1 MVTTTVSLVGDQSTS
16 SVRCEESLRLLG
28 ALQALQEGRGGIVEL
43 LGEPGAGKSRLLAQ
57 LASAARARGVTVLD
71 GHCYPSELDE
81 PLHVFTRALHGIMT
95 ADRLSALSREHA
107 ELLRAGLCARLGGRG
122 PQPSPLQLSQALH
135 ALLSQAADHGLL
147 LVLDDFHWADPQ
159 SLALAD
165 HLARW
170 NFRAPVLLVI
180 AHRPRQ
186 AAPSLLST
194 LAQGAEQGRVERI
207 DLPPLDLDQAA
218 RLLGVRPDAI
228 RLPSALHES
237 DGNPLYL
244 LAQDETTVKGTDPR
258 TQLLTGRLAPLAAEL
273 AELDPAERLVAE
285 SAAVLGDR
293 FSRDE
298 LAAVSELPTEETCAV
313 VSALIQ
319 LDVLR
324 PLRCSGTLLGFRHPT
339 LRRVLH
345 DQADR
350 CWRSQA
356 HRRALT
362 VLNRRAASA
371 SERAVHIELS
381 TSSFT
386 PEDLETLAKA
396 GRETEQSAPH
406 DAVRWLLTAL
416 HELPAFEEQ
425 ASGRLLA
432 LIPPLARALR
442 AADYLADDPSLRA
455 LLTRGSQLA
464 PEGASRAAIGLCVV
478 VECLQGRFSRATE
491 LLSAALT
498 DLRAAKADNDV
509 LARLTIHRGIISTL
523 CGDEELPRIADRA
536 LVLARSGGKRSTLA
550 GAMALHALG
559 ELAAGRVT
567 QALASYDAAVRQM
580 DELSHADIACHSEY
594 LALLGSCAMALGRPR
609 EAESFFERGT
619 AVVQERAHN
628 VVLPML
634 LSGLAEAQLRQG
646 RLESARRSAAEAT
659 ELAGY
664 LGAEQLRVV
673 ALAQEALC
681 VTYAEPPGSSRASAL
696 TEQAVHSLR
705 RSSCR
710 WHGSSVLTLAEALL
724 MQGSPDRCVGLL
736 LELGGPGLPGL
747 DPTLRPRGFELLALA
762 SLSGGTGS
770 SGGTSLWADR
780 ANVAAQGLRLP
791 HNRAYALLARGHVLA
806 EQAEWDAAVTLYQ
819 EAERAFDGAQLR
831 LHRLTARIRSARAA
845 SNSSRP
851 ELAAELWVSA
861 QELAEQWDVL
871 LLARLNPDTPL
882 ENSLGRGCHALLPA
896 PIPPVAGLEVLTGR
910 EREVAREAGTGRRT
924 REIAEA
930 LGLSPRTVEVHLSRI
945 YRKLE
950 IGSRAELARLMA
962 VRIST
967 DAAT

>member
-1 MVTTTVSLVGDQSTS
+1 M
-16 SVRCEESLRLLG
+16 G
-28 ALQALQEGRGGIVEL
+28 ALQELQNGRGGIVEV
-43 LGEPGAGKSRLLAQ
+43 LGEPGSGKSRLLAQ
-57 LASAARARGVTVLD
+57 LTSAARARGVPVLD
-71 GHCYPSELDE
+71 GRCYPSEQHD
-81 PLHVFTRALHGIMT
+81 PLHVFTRALNGLMT
-95 ADRLSALSREHA
+95 SERLTDLSPAHA

-122 PQPSPLQLSQALH
+122 AELPPLQLSQAVH
-135 ALLSQAADHGLL
+135 ALLNQAADGGLL

-159 SLALAD
+159 SLELAD

-170 NFRAPVLLVI
+170 TFRAPVLLVL

-194 LAQGAEQGRVERI
+194 LAQGAEQDRVQRI
-207 DLPPLDLDQAA
+207 ELQPLNLDQAA
-218 RLLGVRPDAI
+218 RLLGVRPDTGW
-228 RLPSALHES
+228 LPSVLQES
-237 DGNPLYL
+237 RGNPLYL
-244 LAQDETTVKGTDPR
+244 LAQGDASPLGPGLRPD
-258 TQLLTGRLAPLAAEL
+258 LLTGRLAPLAAEL
-273 AELDPAERLVAE
+273 AVLDPAERLVAE

-298 LAAVSELPTEETCAV
+298 LSAVSELPVDETCAV
-313 VSALIQ
+313 VNALIQ
-319 LDVLR
+319 LDVMR
-324 PLRCSGTLLGFRHPT
+324 PLRCSATQLGFRHPV

-386 PEDLETLAKA
+386 PEDLETLARA
-396 GRETEQSAPH
+396 GKETEQSSPY

-416 HELPAFEEQ
+416 HGLPASEQ
-425 ASGRLLA
+425 STGRLLG

-442 AADYLADDPSLRA
+442 AANYLADDASLRMQLTQGSA
-455 LLTRGSQLA
+455 LGPGEA
-464 PEGASRAAIGLCVV
+464 HRAAVRLCVI
-478 VECLQGRFSRATE
+478 VECLHGRFSEAAE
-491 LLSAALT
+491 LVTAELGT
-498 DLRAAKADNDV
+498 LREMDADNDL
-509 LARLTIHRGIISTL
+509 LAQLTIYRGIVSSL
-523 CGDEELPRIADRA
+523 RGDDELPKVAAQA
-536 LVLARSGGKRSTLA
+536 LVLARAGGKRTTLA

-559 ELAAGRVT
+559 ELSAGRT
-567 QALASYDAAVRQM
+567 AQCLASYDAAVRQM
-580 DELSHADIACHSEY
+580 DELSHNEVYYHSEY
-594 LALLGSCAMALGRPR
+594 LALLGWCAQALGRPR
-609 EAESFFERGT
+609 EAESFYERGT
-619 AVVQERAHN
+619 AVVRDCSHN
-628 VVLPML
+628 AMLPVL

-646 RLESARRSAAEAT
+646 RLESARRSAAEAA
-659 ELAGY
+659 ELSGY
-664 LGAEQLRVV
+664 LGAQQLRAV

-681 VTYAEPPGSSRASAL
+681 VTYADPPGSSRASAL
-696 TEQAVHSLR
+696 TEQAVTTLR
-705 RSSCR
+705 RSACR
-710 WHGSSVLTLAEALL
+710 WHGAAVLTLAEALL
-724 MQGSPDRCVGLL
+724 LQGSPDRCVSLL
-736 LELGGPGLPGL
+736 LELGGTDLRDL
-747 DPTLRPRGFELLALA
+747 DPAQRPRAFELLTLA

-770 SGGTSLWADR
+770 TSMWADR
-780 ANVAAQGLRLP
+780 TAGAAQTLRLP
-791 HNRAYALLARGHVLA
+791 HNRAYALLSRGHVLV
-806 EQAEWDAAVTLYQ
+806 EQGDWDAAVALYE
-819 EAERAFDGAQLR
+819 EAERAFDNAQLR
-831 LHRLTARIRSARAA
+831 LHRLTARIRAARAA

-851 ELAAELWVSA
+851 ERAAELWASA

-871 LLARLNPDTPL
+871 LLARLSPDTPL

-896 PIPPVAGLEVLTGR
+896 PIPPVTGLEVLTER
-910 EREVAREAGTGRRT
+910 EREVARVAGTGRRT

-967 DAAT
+967 DART

>member
-1 MVTTTVSLVGDQSTS
+1 MVTTTMSLVGKQSTS
-16 SVRCEESLRLLG
+16 SVRCRESLQLLG

-43 LGEPGAGKSRLLAQ
+43 LGEPGSGKSRLLAQ
-57 LASAARARGVTVLD
+57 LTSVAHARGVTVLD
-71 GHCYPSELDE
+71 GRCYPSELDE

-122 PQPSPLQLSQALH
+122 AELSPLQLSQALH

-170 NFRAPVLLVI
+170 TFQAPVLLVI

-228 RLPSALHES
+228 WLPSALHES
-237 DGNPLYL
+237 NGTPLYL
-244 LAQDETTVKGTDPR
+244 LAQDESAMKGADPR

-298 LAAVSELPTEETCAV
+298 LAAVSELPTDETCGV

-356 HRRALT
+356 HRRALS

-386 PEDLETLAKA
+386 PEDLETLARA
-396 GRETEQSAPH
+396 GQETEQSAPY

-416 HELPAFEEQ
+416 HELPASEQ
-425 ASGRLLA
+425 PTGRLLA

-442 AADYLADDPSLRA
+442 ASDYLADDSSLRA
-455 LLTRGSQLA
+455 LLTRGSPLG
-464 PEGASRAAIGLCVV
+464 PDDASRAAIGLCVI
-478 VECLQGRFSRATE
+478 VECLQGRFSQATE

-509 LARLTIHRGIISTL
+509 LAQLTLYRGIISTMR
-523 CGDEELPRIADRA
+523 GDEELPRIAAQA

-559 ELAAGRVT
+559 ELAAGRVA
-567 QALASYDAAVRQM
+567 QSLASYDAAVRQM
-580 DELSHADIACHSEY
+580 DELSHADVTCHSEY

-619 AVVQERAHN
+619 AVIQECAHN
-628 VVLPML
+628 AMLPVL

-705 RSSCR
+705 RSPCR

-724 MQGSPDRCVGLL
+724 MQGSPDRCVSLL
-736 LELGGPGLPGL
+736 LDLGGPELPGL

-851 ELAAELWVSA
+851 ELAAELWASA

-896 PIPPVAGLEVLTGR
+896 PIPLVTGLEVLTGR

-967 DAAT
+967 DVAT

>member
-1 MVTTTVSLVGDQSTS
+1 MVTTTMSLIAKQSTS
-16 SVRCEESLRLLG
+16 SVRYRESLRLLG
-28 ALQALQEGRGGIVEL
+28 ALQALQEGQGGIVEL
-43 LGEPGAGKSRLLAQ
+43 LGEPGSGKSRLLAQ
-57 LASAARARGVTVLD
+57 LTTVAHARGVTVLD
-71 GHCYPSELDE
+71 GRCYPSELDE
-81 PLHVFTRALHGIMT
+81 PLHVFTRAVNGIMT

-122 PQPSPLQLSQALH
+122 TELSPLQLSQALH

-170 NFRAPVLLVI
+170 TFQAPVLLVI

-194 LAQGAEQGRVERI
+194 LAQGAEQGRVDRI

-218 RLLGVRPDAI
+218 RLLGVRPDTAW
-228 RLPSALHES
+228 LPSALHES
-237 DGNPLYL
+237 NGQPLYL
-244 LAQDETTVKGTDPR
+244 LAQEESATKGADPR
-258 TQLLTGRLAPLAAEL
+258 TPLLTGRLAPLAAEL
-273 AELDPAERLVAE
+273 AGLDPAERLVAE
-285 SAAVLGDR
+285 SAAVLGGR

-298 LAAVSELPTEETCAV
+298 LAAVSELPVDETCAV
-313 VSALIQ
+313 VNALIQ
-319 LDVLR
+319 LDVVR
-324 PLRCSGTLLGFRHPT
+324 PLRCSGTLLGFRHPL

-386 PEDLETLAKA
+386 PEDLETLARA
-396 GRETEQSAPH
+396 GQEAEQTAPY

-416 HELPAFEEQ
+416 HGLPASEQ
-425 ASGRLLA
+425 PTGRLLG

-442 AADYLADDPSLRA
+442 AANYLTDDAGLQTQLTQNSA
-455 LLTRGSQLA
+455 LDPGEAYQ
-464 PEGASRAAIGLCVV
+464 AAVRLCVI
-478 VECLQGRFSRATE
+478 VECLHGRFSEAAE
-491 LLSAALT
+491 LVTAALAE
-498 DLRAAKADNDV
+498 LRSAGADNDV
-509 LARLTIHRGIISTL
+509 LAQLTLYQGIVSSMR
-523 CGDEELPRIADRA
+523 GDEHLPRIAAQA
-536 LVLARSGGKRSTLA
+536 LVLARSGGKRTTLA

-559 ELAAGRVT
+559 ELTAGRVP

-580 DELSHADIACHSEY
+580 DELSTTDVYYHSEY
-594 LALLGSCAMALGRPR
+594 LALLGWCAMALGRPR
-609 EAESFFERGT
+609 EAESFYERGT
-619 AVVQERAHN
+619 SVVRDCSHN
-628 VVLPML
+628 AMLPVL
-634 LSGLAEAQLRQG
+634 LSGLAEVQLRQG
-646 RLESARRSAAEAT
+646 RLASARRSAAEAA

-664 LGAEQLRVV
+664 LGAQQLREV

-681 VTYAEPPGSSRASAL
+681 VTYADAPGSSRASAL
-696 TEQAVHSLR
+696 TEQAVQSLR
-705 RSSCR
+705 RSVCR
-710 WHGSSVLTLAEALL
+710 WHGAAVLSLSEALL
-724 MQGSPDRCVGLL
+724 LQGAPDRCVNLL
-736 LELGGPGLPGL
+736 LDLGGTDLAELEPM
-747 DPTLRPRGFELLALA
+747 LRPRGFELLALA
-762 SLSGGTGS
+762 SLSGGAGS
-770 SGGTSLWADR
+770 AGSTSLWADR
-780 ANVAAQGLRLP
+780 ANGAAQALRLP
-791 HNRAYALLARGHVLA
+791 HNRAYALVARGHLLS
-806 EQAEWDAAVTLYQ
+806 EQGDWDAAVTLYQ
-819 EAERAFDGAQLR
+819 EGERAFDGAQLR
-831 LHRLTARIRSARAA
+831 LHRLTTRIRAARAA

-851 ELAAELWVSA
+851 ERAAELWASA

-871 LLARLNPDTPL
+871 LLARLSPDAPL
-882 ENSLGRGCHALLPA
+882 ENSLGRGCHALLPG
-896 PIPPVAGLEVLTGR
+896 PIPSVTGLEVLTGR

-967 DAAT
+967 DATT

>member
-1 MVTTTVSLVGDQSTS
+1 MVTTIMSLVAKQSTS
-16 SVRCEESLRLLG
+16 SVRCRESLQLLS

-43 LGEPGAGKSRLLAQ
+43 LGEPGSGKSRLLAQ
-57 LASAARARGVTVLD
+57 LTSVARDRGVTVLD
-71 GHCYPSELDE
+71 GRCYPSELDE
-81 PLHVFTRALHGIMT
+81 PLHVFTRAVNGIMT
-95 ADRLSALSREHA
+95 ADRLSALSPEHA

-122 PQPSPLQLSQALH
+122 TEVAPLQLSQALH

-170 NFRAPVLLVI
+170 TFQAPVLLVV

-194 LAQGAEQGRVERI
+194 LAQGAEQGRVDRI

-218 RLLGVRPDAI
+218 RLLGVRPDTVW
-228 RLPSALHES
+228 LPSALDES
-237 DGNPLYL
+237 NGHPLYL
-244 LAQDETTVKGTDPR
+244 LAQEESATRGADPR
-258 TQLLTGRLAPLAAEL
+258 TQLHTGRLAPLAAEL
-273 AELDPAERLVAE
+273 AGLDPAERLVAE

-298 LAAVSELPTEETCAV
+298 LAAVSELPTDETCTV
-313 VSALIQ
+313 VNALFQ

-324 PLRCSGTLLGFRHPT
+324 PLRSSGTLLGFRHPM

-345 DQADR
+345 DQTDR
-350 CWRSQA
+350 CWRSRA

-386 PEDLETLAKA
+386 PEDLETLARA
-396 GRETEQSAPH
+396 GQEAEQSSPY

-416 HELPAFEEQ
+416 HELPASEQ
-425 ASGRLLA
+425 PTGRLLA
-432 LIPPLARALR
+432 LIPPLARALQ
-442 AADYLADDPSLRA
+442 ASDYLADDAPLRA
-455 LLTRGSQLA
+455 LLTEGSPLGPDDA
-464 PEGASRAAIGLCVV
+464 GRAAIGLCVI
-478 VECLQGRFSRATE
+478 VECLQGRFSAATE
-491 LLSAALT
+491 LVSAALT
-498 DLRAAKADNDV
+498 DRRAAKADNDI
-509 LARLTIHRGIISTL
+509 LAQLMIGRGMISWMR
-523 CGDEELPRIADRA
+523 GDEELPGIASQA
-536 LVLARSGGKRSTLA
+536 LALARSGGKRTTLA

-559 ELAAGRVT
+559 ELTAGRVA

-580 DELSHADIACHSEY
+580 DELSNTEITCHSEY
-594 LALLGSCAMALGRPR
+594 LALLGQCAMALGRPR

-619 AVVQERAHN
+619 TVIQNCSHN
-628 VVLPML
+628 AMLPVL

-664 LGAEQLRVV
+664 LAAEQLRVV

-705 RSSCR
+705 RSVGR
-710 WHGSSVLTLAEALL
+710 WHGASVLALAEALL
-724 MQGSPDRCVGLL
+724 MQGSPDRCVSLL
-736 LELGGPGLPGL
+736 LDLGGPDLPRL

-770 SGGTSLWADR
+770 SGGTSMWADR
-780 ANVAAQGLRLP
+780 ANGAAQGLRLP

-806 EQAEWDAAVTLYQ
+806 EQADWDAAVTLYQ

-851 ELAAELWVSA
+851 GLGAELWASA

-896 PIPPVAGLEVLTGR
+896 PIPLVNGLEVLTGR

-967 DAAT
+967 DVAT

>member
-1 MVTTTVSLVGDQSTS
+1 MATTSISLVAKQSTS
-16 SVRCEESLRLLG
+16 SVRCRESLRLLG
-28 ALQALQEGRGGIVEL
+28 ALQELQEGRGGIVEL
-43 LGEPGAGKSRLLAQ
+43 LGDPGSGKSRLLAQ
-57 LASAARARGVTVLD
+57 LASVARARGVTVLD
-71 GHCYPSELDE
+71 GRCYPSELDE
-81 PLHVFTRALHGIMT
+81 PLHVFTRALNGIMT
-95 ADRLSALSREHA
+95 ADRLSALSSEHA

-122 PQPSPLQLSQALH
+122 RELSPLQLSQALH

-147 LVLDDFHWADPQ
+147 LLLDDFHWADPQ

-170 NFRAPVLLVI
+170 TFRAPVLLVV

-186 AAPSLLST
+186 TAPSLLST
-194 LAQGAEQGRVERI
+194 LALGAEQGRVERI
-207 DLPPLDLDQAA
+207 DLPPLDLEQAA
-218 RLLGVRPDAI
+218 RLLGVRPDTVW
-228 RLPSALHES
+228 LPSALHES
-237 DGNPLYL
+237 SGHPLYL
-244 LAQDETTVKGTDPR
+244 LAQEESATRGADPR
-258 TQLLTGRLAPLAAEL
+258 AELLTGRLAPLAAEL

-298 LAAVSELPTEETCAV
+298 LAAVSELPTDETCAV
-313 VSALIQ
+313 VNTLVQ

-324 PLRCSGTLLGFRHPT
+324 PLRCSGTLLGFRHRL

-350 CWRSQA
+350 CWRSHA
-356 HRRALT
+356 HRRALS

-386 PEDLETLAKA
+386 PEDLETLARA
-396 GRETEQSAPH
+396 GREAEQTSPY

-416 HELPAFEEQ
+416 HELPASEQ
-425 ASGRLLA
+425 PTGRLLA

-442 AADYLADDPSLRA
+442 ATDYLADDVQLRS
-455 LLTRGSQLA
+455 LLTRGSPLGPDEA
-464 PEGASRAAIGLCVV
+464 VRAAIGLCVI
-478 VECLQGRFSRATE
+478 VECLQGRFSEATE
-491 LLSAALT
+491 LVTAALA
-498 DLRAAKADNDV
+498 DLRAKRADNDL
-509 LARLTIHRGIISTL
+509 LAQVTIYRGIVSTL
-523 CGDEELPRIADRA
+523 NGDEELPRIAAQA
-536 LVLARSGGKRSTLA
+536 LVLARNGGKRTTLA

-559 ELAAGRVT
+559 ELAAGRVA
-567 QALASYDAAVRQM
+567 QSLASYDAAVRQM
-580 DELSHADIACHSEY
+580 DELSHADVTCHSEY

-609 EAESFFERGT
+609 EAESFYERGST
-619 AVVQERAHN
+619 VIQECSHN
-628 VVLPML
+628 AMLPVL

-646 RLESARRSAAEAT
+646 RLQSARRSAAEAT

-681 VTYAEPPGSSRASAL
+681 VTYAEPPGSNRASAL

-705 RSSCR
+705 RSACR
-710 WHGSSVLTLAEALL
+710 WHGMSVLALAEALL
-724 MQGSPDRCVGLL
+724 MQGSPDRCVSLL
-736 LELGGPGLPGL
+736 LDLGGPELPRL
-747 DPTLRPRGFELLALA
+747 EPTLRPRGFELLTLA

-770 SGGTSLWADR
+770 SGGTSMWADR
-780 ANVAAQGLRLP
+780 ANTAAQGLRLP

-851 ELAAELWVSA
+851 ELAAELWASA

-882 ENSLGRGCHALLPA
+882 ENALGRGCHALLPA
-896 PIPPVAGLEVLTGR
+896 PIPLVTGLEVLTGR

-967 DAAT
+967 DVAT